1 VVFRDTVHEI
11 LKKLPSERTDDDV
24 EELMNFM
31 QNMSASFAF
40 ICSCCCKWCFLF
52 VYDCWQRTSLLQCTV
67 CVCLC
72 V

>member
-31 QNMSASFAF
+31 QNISASLSF
-40 ICSCCCKWCFLF
+40 IFSCRCK
-52 VYDCWQRTSLLQCTV
+52 
-67 CVCLC
+67 
-72 V
+72 